1 MRDFYLPTPF
11 KLEPSDRF
19 NSSGCKDPTYY
30 EALKHELIA
39 NKKAYARY
47 RPIVYICS
55 PYAGDVKKNVKMAR
69 IYSRFAV
76 ESFAIPLTL
85 HLLFPQFMDDDH
97 PKEREL
103 AMFMNK
109 ILLGKCDELWVFGET
124 FSEGMQV
131 EIKAAKKRKMK
142 IRYFDDKFI
151 ESILED

>member
-11 KLEPSDRF
+11 KLEPSDRY
-19 NSSGCKDPTYY
+19 NSSGCKDPTHY
-30 EALKHELIA
+30 EALKHELFE
-39 NKKAYARY
+39 NKKAYTRY

-55 PYAGDVKKNVKMAR
+55 PYTGDVENNVKMAR
-69 IYSRFAV
+69 VYSRFAV
-76 ESFAIPLTL
+76 ESCAIPLAL

-109 ILLGKCDELWVFGET
+109 ILLGKCNELWVFGET
-124 FSEGMQV
+124 FSEGMQA
-131 EIKAAKKRKMK
+131 EIRVAQKRKMK
-142 IRYFDDKFI
+142 IRYFDNKFI